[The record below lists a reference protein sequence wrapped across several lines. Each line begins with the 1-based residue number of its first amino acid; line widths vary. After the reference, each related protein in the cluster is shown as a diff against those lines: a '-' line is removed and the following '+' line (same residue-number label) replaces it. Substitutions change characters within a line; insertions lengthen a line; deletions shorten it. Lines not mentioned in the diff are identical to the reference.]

1 MRVRI
6 VTTVAALALVL
17 PVVTAADLL
26 DRVLAVVS
34 GTVIT
39 QSDAAAA
46 LAFGLVAPP
55 APGVDPLRAVL
66 DQLIHRELILTEV
79 NRYAPTE
86 ADADLVKKKLAEIRD
101 RFPSPAAFQAA
112 LARTAMN
119 QSRLADV
126 VEGDV
131 RIGEYLKQRFGVAE
145 PTDQELS
152 AYYGAHRAEFTSGG
166 RQLTLEQARD
176 GVRQRWIEEK
186 RTALI
191 GEWVARL
198 RRRAEVSDLYF
209 ADTGK

>member
-6 VTTVAALALVL
+6 AIVVATLALV
-17 PVVTAADLL
+17 PCVGAAADLL
-26 DRVLAVVS
+26 DRVLAVVG

-39 QSDAAAA
+39 QSDAVAA
-46 LAFGLVAPP
+46 LTFGLVASP
-55 APGVDPLRAVL
+55 APDADPLRAAL
-66 DQLIHRELILTEV
+66 DQLIRRELILAEA
-79 NRYAPTE
+79 NRYAPSE
-86 ADADLVKKKLAEIRD
+86 ADAEVVKKKVAEIRD
-101 RFPSPAAFQAA
+101 RFPSPAAFRAA

-119 QSRLADV
+119 ESRLADI

-145 PTDQELS
+145 PTDEEVT
-152 AYYGAHRAEFTSGG
+152 AYYVAHRAELTSGG

-176 GVRQRWIEEK
+176 AARQRWTEEK
-186 RTALI
+186 RAALI

-198 RRRAEVSDLYF
+198 RRRAEVSDVYF